1 MAVFVST
8 LRDVGGRAATA
19 APGVPFLDLGRVHA
33 ELKDELLDA
42 FARLIDSGQFTN
54 GPDVARFEAEFARYC
69 GTEHCVGVASG
80 LDGLRL
86 TLLGLGVSAGNEVI
100 VPSLTFAATAEA
112 VTQVGATPVFA
123 DVREDDYGLD
133 PQAAAAA
140 ITARTRAIIPVHL
153 YGQVADMRSFEDLA
167 ARQDL
172 LLVEDTCQAHGAR
185 RDGRSA
191 GAIGTAGVFSFYP
204 GKNLGAMGDAGAV
217 VTDDAALVATLRA
230 LREHGQRRKYEHEL
244 EGYTARLDTLQA
256 AVLLLKL
263 AHLDAWNEARMDAA
277 VWYTHALADV
287 GDLRLPSVAAGSEPA
302 WHLYVVRTGDP
313 GRLSRFLR
321 ERGIGTGRH
330 YPQPLHL
337 APAYERFGYRTGA
350 FPVSEAVAAQ
360 ALSLPLFPGIT
371 EDELAR
377 VVAGIREYFDGG

>member
-1 MAVFVST
+1 
-8 LRDVGGRAATA
+8 VGGRAATA

-54 GPDVARFEAEFARYC
+54 GPEVARFEAEFARYC
-69 GTEHCVGVASG
+69 GTEECVGVASG

-86 TLLGLGVSAGNEVI
+86 ALLGLGVGAGDEVI
-100 VPSLTFAATAEA
+100 VPSLTFAATAES
-112 VTQVGATPVFA
+112 VTQVGAMPVFA
-123 DVREDDYGLD
+123 DIREDDYGLD
-133 PQAAAAA
+133 PQAAAAVV
-140 ITARTRAIIPVHL
+140 TTRTRAIVPVHL
-153 YGQVADMRSFEDLA
+153 YGQMTDIRSLEDVTGRHDLA
-167 ARQDL
+167 L
-172 LLVEDTCQAHGAR
+172 LEDACQAHGAR
-185 RDGRSA
+185 RDGRTA

-217 VTDDAALVATLRA
+217 VTDDVELVATLRA
-230 LREHGQRRKYEHEL
+230 LREHGQRQKYEHEL

-256 AVLLLKL
+256 AVLLFKL
-263 AHLDAWNEARMDAA
+263 AHLDAWNDGRADAA
-277 VWYTHALADV
+277 AWYSDALADV
-287 GDLRLPSVAAGSEPA
+287 GDLRLPAIAADSEPA

-313 GRLSRFLR
+313 ARLSHFLR

-337 APAYERFGYRTGA
+337 APAYERLGYHAGA
-350 FPVSEAVAAQ
+350 FPVSEAVSAQ

-371 EDELAR
+371 QDELAR
-377 VVAGIREYFDGG
+377 VAAAIREYFDGG

>member
-1 MAVFVST
+1 M
-8 LRDVGGRAATA
+8 GGRAATA
-19 APGVPFLDLGRVHA
+19 APSVPFLDLGRIHA
-33 ELKDELLDA
+33 DLKDELLDA

-54 GPDVARFEAEFARYC
+54 GPEVAQFEAEFARYC

-86 TLLGLGVSAGNEVI
+86 ALLSLGVGVGDEVI
-100 VPSLTFAATAEA
+100 VPALTFAATAEA

-133 PQAAAAA
+133 PKAAVAA
-140 ITARTRAIIPVHL
+140 ITTRTRAIIPVHL
-153 YGQVADMRSFEDLA
+153 YGQLADMRSLEGET

-172 LLVEDTCQAHGAR
+172 ALVEDACQAHGAR
-185 RDGRSA
+185 RDGRTA
-191 GAIGTAGVFSFYP
+191 GSTGVAGVFSFYP

-217 VTDDAALVATLRA
+217 VADDADLDAMVRA
-230 LREHGQRRKYEHEL
+230 LREHGQRRKYEHEH

-256 AVLLLKL
+256 IVLLRKL
-263 AHLDAWNEARMDAA
+263 AHLDEWNRARADAA
-277 VWYTHALADV
+277 AWYSAGLAGI
-287 GDLRLPSVAAGSEPA
+287 GDLQLPGLAAESEPA
-302 WHLYVVRTGDP
+302 WHLYVVRTADP
-313 GRLSRFLR
+313 ERLSHFLR

-337 APAYERFGYRTGA
+337 APAYERLGYGVGA
-350 FPVSEAVAAQ
+350 FPVSAAVAAQ

-371 EDELAR
+371 QEELAR
-377 VVAGIREYFDGG
+377 VASAIREYFDGG

>member
-1 MAVFVST
+1 
-8 LRDVGGRAATA
+8 VGERAATA
-19 APGVPFLDLGRVHA
+19 APSVPFLDLGRVHA
-33 ELKDELLDA
+33 DLKDELLDD

-54 GPDVARFEAEFARYC
+54 GPEVAQFEAAFARYC

-86 TLLGLGVSAGNEVI
+86 ALLSLGVGAGEEVI
-100 VPSLTFAATAEA
+100 VPALTFAATAEA

-133 PQAAAAA
+133 PKAAVAA
-140 ITARTRAIIPVHL
+140 ITTRTRAIIPVHL
-153 YGQVADMRSFEDLA
+153 YGQLADMRSLEEET

-172 LLVEDTCQAHGAR
+172 ALVEDACQAHGAR
-185 RDGRSA
+185 RDGHIA
-191 GAIGTAGVFSFYP
+191 GSTGVAGVFSFYP

-217 VTDDAALVATLRA
+217 VTDDADLGAMLRA
-230 LREHGQRRKYEHEL
+230 LREHGQRRKYEHEH

-256 AVLLLKL
+256 IVLLRKL
-263 AHLDAWNEARMDAA
+263 VHLDEWNRARADAA
-277 VWYTHALADV
+277 AWYSDALANV
-287 GDLRLPSVAAGSEPA
+287 GDLQLPAIAAESEPA
-302 WHLYVVRTGDP
+302 WHLYVVRTADP
-313 GRLSRFLR
+313 ERLSHFLR

-337 APAYERFGYRTGA
+337 APAYERFGYEVGA

-371 EDELAR
+371 QEELAR
-377 VVAGIREYFDGG
+377 VASAIREYFDGG